1 MIKIVVP
8 NNNHSER
15 QYIIDVIFGVFLRVP
30 YSIEYANVDCWLI
43 YLPSLLLKIEDAFFN
58 KHKSSIA
65 YLSVDNIPQ
74 SYQDDVAWGKTL
86 LRLWGKGNYFRN
98 TKEIYIGNDILAA
111 SFFFLSRWEEIVIK
125 REKGIKAEGK
135 LPEDELFVIK
145 KNLYKRCVVN
155 EYVEFIRT
163 ILSEQKIQTRKNE
176 FTPLLTHDVDRC
188 YLSNEREL
196 CVNIKKMLE
205 RNESAKAYR
214 ILSDYLSYPSNYNPF
229 DSFDLLMDL
238 AESSGTKAHFYFKA
252 CESNESGYTYSLG
265 DEFVSETIAKIC
277 RRGHYVGL
285 HASENTFHNIQQLR
299 LEQGRL
305 ADKCPCYE
313 KGGRNHLLMYDEE
326 VYNNLDRAGM
336 NYDNGLGFQ
345 YYNGF
350 RASVCYAY
358 PIFNVVERKTLHLMQ
373 LQFNIMDSVSIR
385 RELSPNDFSEQISS
399 ILSEVKKYSGIF
411 VSNWHSNLFLANGR
425 QQFID
430 VYKSMIQQIGEAL

>member
-8 NNNHSER
+8 NNNYSER
-15 QYIIDVIFGVFLRVP
+15 QYVIDVIFGVFLRVP
-30 YSIEYANVDCWLI
+30 YSIEFADVDFWLI
-43 YLPSLLLKIEDAFFN
+43 YLPTLLFKIEDSFFN
-58 KHKSSIA
+58 THRSPNTFLSI
-65 YLSVDNIPQ
+65 DNIPQ
-74 SYQDDVAWGKTL
+74 SYHDDMVFGNTL
-86 LRLWGKGNYFRN
+86 LRLWGGGTYIRN
-98 TKEIYIGNDILAA
+98 SEEISVGNDIFAA
-111 SFFFLSRWEEIVIK
+111 SFFFLSRWEEIVLK
-125 REKGIKAEGK
+125 REKGIKADEK

-163 ILSEQKIQTRKNE
+163 ILSEQKIQTKKNE

-265 DEFVSETIAKIC
+265 DEFVGNTIAKIC

-285 HASENTFHNIQQLR
+285 HASENTFHNLQQLR
-299 LEQGRL
+299 IEQRRL
-305 ADKCPCYE
+305 ADKCPRYE
-313 KGGRNHLLMYDEE
+313 KGGRNHLLMYDEI
-326 VYNNLDRAGM
+326 VYDNLDSVGM

-430 VYKSMIQQIGEAL
+430 VYKSMMQQIGG